1 MNLNNNLLTSAT
13 EFALGRKF
21 INNKLEEVPIEEIFK
36 AQIIF
41 VIFTGLWCN
50 PCHEFMDELIKFYS
64 KVNESMKTLEVVH
77 VSFDRSEEDF
87 NKDITDKPWVFIPYN
102 DTIIKEIS
110 AKYSVNHI
118 PACILINKD
127 YSVACD
133 TVRQDIN
140 DQGIRI
146 VDKWIKLVNPKIN

>member
-50 PCHEFMDELIKFYS
+50 PCHEFRDELIKFY
-64 KVNESMKTLEVVH
+64 
-77 VSFDRSEEDF
+77 
-87 NKDITDKPWVFIPYN
+87 
-102 DTIIKEIS
+102 
-110 AKYSVNHI
+110 
-118 PACILINKD
+118 
-127 YSVACD
+127 
-133 TVRQDIN
+133 
-140 DQGIRI
+140 
-146 VDKWIKLVNPKIN
+146 